1 MLRWAKLSCPS
12 HDNRL
17 ENAHN
22 LIMPLSSLP
31 NQLFELLAEPF
42 TAERLFDGLHD
53 TVYFIKNAEGQYV
66 VVNETLVQRC
76 GLKQKSQLI
85 GRTSEQILRAPFGAN
100 FTAQDKAVLQSGK
113 ALEAQLELHLYAS
126 RDEGWCL
133 TNKYPLRGRDGNSV
147 GVVGIS
153 RDLGRPNKS
162 SDDYQSVAKAV
173 AYAERNRDKPTSV
186 TDMAEVANLSRF
198 QLDRRMRI
206 AFGLNTGQW
215 LVKQR
220 IDFACEHLE
229 TTDMPIVDIAHEAGY
244 ADQSAFTRQFR
255 RATGMSPS
263 HFRKAKQDNEL

>member
-1 MLRWAKLSCPS
+1 MTSS
-12 HDNRL
+12 
-17 ENAHN
+17 
-22 LIMPLSSLP
+22 PLP
-31 NQLFELLAEPF
+31 DQLFELLAEPF

-53 TVYFIKNAEGQYV
+53 TVYFIKNADGHYV

-85 GRTSEQILRAPFGAN
+85 GRTSEQILRAPFGGI
-100 FTAQDKAVLQSGK
+100 FTAQDKAVLRSGK
-113 ALEAQLELHLYAS
+113 PLEAQLELHLYAS
-126 RDEGWCL
+126 RDVGWCL
-133 TNKYPLRGRDGNSV
+133 TNKYPLCGRDGNSV

-173 AYAERNRDKPTSV
+173 AFAERYRNKPTSV
-186 TDMAEVANLSRF
+186 SEMAEVANLSRF

-215 LVKQR
+215 LLKQR
-220 IDFACEHLE
+220 IDFACHHLE
-229 TTDMPIVDIAHEAGY
+229 TTQQPIVQIAQEAGY

-255 RATGMSPS
+255 RATGLSPS
-263 HFRKAKQDNEL
+263 QYRKAKQNHEL

>member
-1 MLRWAKLSCPS
+1 MLEAWLSCPRL
-12 HDNRL
+12 DKQL

-22 LIMPLSSLP
+22 RIMPSNPLLY
-31 NQLFELLAEPF
+31 QLFEQIGDPF

-53 TVYFIKNAEGQYV
+53 TVYFIKNADGQYV
-66 VVNETLVQRC
+66 VVNETLVHRC

-85 GRTSEQILRAPFGAN
+85 GCTSEQILRAPFGSN
-100 FTAQDKAVLQSGK
+100 FTAQDKAVLRSGK
-113 ALEAQLELHLYAS
+113 PLEAQLELHLYAS
-126 RDEGWCL
+126 RDVGWCL
-133 TNKYPLRGRDGNSV
+133 TNKYPLLGRSGDSV

-173 AYAERNRDKPTSV
+173 AHAERNRDKPTSV
-186 TDMAEVANLSRF
+186 TEMAEVAKLSRF

-220 IDFACEHLE
+220 IDFACQQLE
-229 TTDMPIVDIAHEAGY
+229 ATAQPIVQIAQEAGY

-255 RATGMSPS
+255 RATGLSPS
-263 HFRKAKQDNEL
+263 QYRKARQDNEL